1 MFPSIHKTMFLMN
14 DFYFVRHGQTDA
26 NVQGI
31 MCGGVW
37 DLELNSTGR
46 EQAREAAFRFKEQ
59 VKEIKSICVS
69 PMVRAQQTAGYFAE
83 HFSVPIT
90 NVEELREWNF
100 GSWEKVRFESIKEEF
115 FGDVDPV
122 GGESRKVFHDRIK
135 KAVEKCHTYDSP
147 TLLVAHGG
155 VGLALMK
162 HLEIDMTH
170 IANCIPHRLY
180 KTKTGIWKF
189 EII

>member
-1 MFPSIHKTMFLMN
+1 MSLSIRKIMSLMSE
-14 DFYFVRHGQTDA
+14 FYFVRHGQTDA

-37 DLELNSTGR
+37 DLELNPTGH
-46 EQAREAAFRFKEQ
+46 EQARLASLRFKEQ
-59 VKEIKSICVS
+59 IKEIKTICVS
-69 PMVRAQQTAGYFAE
+69 PMIRAQQTAGYFAE
-83 HFSVPIT
+83 HFARPIT
-90 NVEELREWNF
+90 KVDELREWDF
-100 GSWEKVRFESIKEEF
+100 GSWEKVRFESIKQEF
-115 FGDVDPV
+115 FGETDPI
-122 GGESRKVFHDRIK
+122 GGESRKIFHERIK
-135 KAVEKCHTYDSP
+135 KALEKCHAFESP

-170 IANCIPHRLY
+170 IANCVPHRLY
-180 KTKTGIWKF
+180 KTHAGIWNF